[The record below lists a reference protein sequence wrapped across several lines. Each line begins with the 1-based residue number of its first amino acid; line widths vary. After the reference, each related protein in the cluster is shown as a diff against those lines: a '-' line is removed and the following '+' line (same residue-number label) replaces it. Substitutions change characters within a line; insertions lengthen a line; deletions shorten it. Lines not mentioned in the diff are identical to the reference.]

1 MKKKIG
7 VWLDTEKAVFISL
20 NEKKRSFHV
29 HQIQQGKRIGKLPRE
44 LNEVQ
49 AILSS
54 TIQTKLRIPG
64 DTKEFSRF
72 GSQHYSTELKN
83 AHKLKNEKKQYFRS
97 ILMGIKDV
105 DEVVLF
111 GPSVI
116 KKELE
121 AEIEKNPKLNRH
133 LLDVK
138 SADTMTERQMV
149 RWVENYFQKNV
160 INSQHKVMRS

>member
-7 VWLDTEKAVFISL
+7 VWVDTEKAVFISL
-20 NEKKRSFHV
+20 NEKKRTFDV
-29 HQIQQGKRIGKLPRE
+29 HQIQQGKRISKLPRE

-54 TIQTKLRIPG
+54 SIQTKLRIPG

-83 AHKLKNEKKQYFRS
+83 AHKLRNEKKQYFRN
-97 ILMGIKDV
+97 ILQGIKDV

-121 AEIEKNPKLNRH
+121 AEIGKNPKLYSH

-138 SADTMTERQMV
+138 SADTMSERQMV
-149 RWVENYFQKNV
+149 RWVENYFQKNAV
-160 INSQHKVMRS
+160 NSEPKIM